1 MTVFSGPD
9 GKDETVIALKGF
21 VEAIPMGKLEM
32 VPRKTTV
39 GALKT
44 GHENVVSIL
53 LENVGDAHLTVTK
66 VVSRKF
72 DTVYFDG
79 SATGNITIQAGQ
91 TQNFKFRVTPP
102 QSGEFIDIIMIYSD
116 GRNDTGDGYKGV
128 LAGKAE

>member
-1 MTVFSGPD
+1 
-9 GKDETVIALKGF
+9 
-21 VEAIPMGKLEM
+21 MGKLEM

-44 GHENVVSIL
+44 GHENVVSVR
-53 LENVGDAHLTVTK
+53 LENVGDAPLSVTK

-72 DTVYFDG
+72 NSVYFDG
-79 SATGNITIQAGQ
+79 AATGNFTIPAGQ
-91 TQNFKFRVTPP
+91 TQDLKFRITPP